1 MGRRKKGLPVHG
13 WVNLNK
19 PAGIGSTQ
27 ALAIVRRVLNAQK
40 AGHGGTLDPL
50 ADGILPIA
58 LGEATKTVNY
68 AMDAMKTYRF
78 TVTWGEQR
86 STDDGEG
93 DVIATSD
100 KRPSKDEILAVLPDF
115 TGDISQV
122 PPKFSAI
129 KVDGERA
136 YDLAR
141 DGEDPEL
148 KVRQV
153 YIKSLVLC
161 PPDQGDS
168 RVERSSN
175 ANSIKDPS
183 TSLGMTSSVFEC
195 TCGKGTYI
203 RALARDIALKLGTY
217 GYVSALSRTSVGS
230 FTLDNAISLDFF
242 KEMPDNTPI
251 EDIVLP
257 LETVL
262 DDIPALALRDQEASR
277 LKHGNPLSFI
287 AKPDMDRLSV
297 IGIKPGQPQ
306 TALATYEGRALAL
319 IEVDGPEIKALR
331 VLNL

>member
-1 MGRRKKGLPVHG
+1 MARKRKGNPVHG

-27 ALAIVRRVLNAQK
+27 ALAIVRRALNAQK

-100 KRPSKDEILAVLPDF
+100 VRPTKDDIAAILPDF
-115 TGDISQV
+115 TGDILQV

-141 DGEDPEL
+141 DGEAVEL
-148 KVRQV
+148 ESRDV
-153 YIKSLVLC
+153 YI
-161 PPDQGDS
+161 
-168 RVERSSN
+168 ERLDLLETTDYTAS
-175 ANSIKDPS
+175 
-183 TSLGMTSSVFEC
+183 FEC
-195 TCGKGTYI
+195 LCGKGTYI

-217 GYVSALSRTSVGS
+217 GYVSALSRTSVGA

-297 IGIKPGQPQ
+297 IGIKPGLPQ